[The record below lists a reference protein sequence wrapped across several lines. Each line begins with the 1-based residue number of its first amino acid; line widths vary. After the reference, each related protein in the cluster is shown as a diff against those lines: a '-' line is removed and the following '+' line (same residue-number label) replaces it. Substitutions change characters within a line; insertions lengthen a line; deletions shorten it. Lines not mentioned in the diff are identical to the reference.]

1 MAGEGGISDMK
12 KLCRRSASER
22 MVSVQ
27 RNYVLELCEFDHVQ
41 FANRS
46 RVGGRTNRLEGAC
59 ALPSQ
64 KPSEIRPN
72 ANAAREWCSVRVLN
86 FRPRAVSSDGRAPDF

>member
-1 MAGEGGISDMK
+1 PDFIMAGEGGISDMK
-12 KLCRRSASER
+12 SYADEARASGWSACK
-22 MVSVQ
+22 
-27 RNYVLELCEFDHVQ
+27 RNYVLELCEFDHVR

-46 RVGGRTNRLEGAC
+46 RVGGQTNRLEGAC

-72 ANAAREWCSVRVLN
+72 ANTAPEWCSVRVLN
-86 FRPRAVSSDGRAPDF
+86 FRPPALYPH